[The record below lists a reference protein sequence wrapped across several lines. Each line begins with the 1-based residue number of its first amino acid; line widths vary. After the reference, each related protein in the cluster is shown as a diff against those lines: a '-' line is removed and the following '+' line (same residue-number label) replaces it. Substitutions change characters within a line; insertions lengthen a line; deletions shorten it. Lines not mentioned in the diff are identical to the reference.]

1 MFIVYVSVSLR
12 KRDGLRERRERG
24 GRKRERERGGEGGR
38 GEREG
43 VGERVGMIIV
53 MHGGDITCVC

>member
-1 MFIVYVSVSLR
+1 M
-12 KRDGLRERRERG
+12 
-24 GRKRERERGGEGGR
+24 GGR